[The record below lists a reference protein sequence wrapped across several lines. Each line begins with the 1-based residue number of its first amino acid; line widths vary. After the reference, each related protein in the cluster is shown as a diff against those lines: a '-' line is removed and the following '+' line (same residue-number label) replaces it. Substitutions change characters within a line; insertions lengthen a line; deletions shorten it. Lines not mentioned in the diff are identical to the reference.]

1 MLAAYV
7 ICSVLL
13 SLLVFY
19 RRKDRVLRAA
29 CGGFYTLQAAFAV
42 WILCGNVDSVQLE
55 YFRFDRIGILF
66 FMLLALVSPI
76 VYRYSRWYLDSES
89 RREKSIYHSLLM
101 LLCASITCVYFSQ
114 NLAVTWIFIEAT
126 TICTAGLIYHRRTKM
141 SLEATWKYIF
151 VCSVGISVA
160 YLGILLFGGMTTGGD
175 LNYSGLAVSLSEA
188 NPLFLKIAFL
198 FILTG
203 YSCKLE
209 IFPLYNIGVDGNFSA
224 PSPASAL
231 ISTGLVNAGF
241 IAVFRVYRIMSVTPV
256 FGWVRSVLV
265 IAGILSILVGAL
277 FMHRTT
283 HYKRFL
289 AYSTVEN
296 MGIVAVG
303 LGIGGLGVYAAIFHA
318 AGHALLKS
326 SMFLQIAQAGK
337 IYGNYQLKRMGG
349 YMDVNRRGAV
359 LLLITAVLM
368 LGFPPSPLFIS
379 ELLIFKQMV
388 ADGEYLLL
396 AVTVLGLCIVM
407 YNIGRN
413 IIRLCYN
420 PSKRKIERHDISWGL
435 IVPVIMLLALSVA
448 AGIWQ
453 PELLA
458 EWLGIMVNK

>member
-1 MLAAYV
+1 MLAAYI

-19 RRKDRVLRAA
+19 SRKDRLLRVA
-29 CGGFYTLQAAFAV
+29 CGTFYALQAALLI
-42 WILCGNVDSVQLE
+42 WIFHGNVGCSQME
-55 YFRFDRIGILF
+55 YFRFDRLGVLF
-66 FMLLALVSPI
+66 FGLLTLISPI
-76 VYRYSRWYLDSES
+76 VYRYSKWYLDSENP
-89 RREKSIYHSLLM
+89 REKSIYHSLLI
-101 LLCASITCVYFSQ
+101 LLCVSISCVYFSQ
-114 NLAVTWIFIEAT
+114 NLAVTWIFLEGT
-126 TICTAGLIYHRRTKM
+126 TICTSGLIYHRRTKT

-160 YLGILLFGGMTTGGD
+160 YLGILLFGGMTSGGD
-175 LNYSGLAVSLSEA
+175 LNYDSLARSLSGA
-188 NPLFLKIAFL
+188 NPLFLQIAFL

-231 ISTGLVNAGF
+231 ISTGLVNAGLV
-241 IAVFRVYRIMSVTPV
+241 AVFRVYRVMEWTPV
-256 FGWVRSVLV
+256 FDWVKSVLV
-265 IAGILSILVGAL
+265 IAGVMSVIVGAL
-277 FMHRTT
+277 FMRRTT

-296 MGIVAVG
+296 MGIVAIG
-303 LGIGGLGVYAAIFHA
+303 LGIGGLGVYAALFHA

-337 IYGNYQLKRMGG
+337 IYGNYQVKRLGG
-349 YMDVNRRGAV
+349 YMEVNRRGAV
-359 LLLITAVLM
+359 LLLVTSILM

-379 ELLIFKQMV
+379 ELLIFKQMI
-388 ADGEYLLL
+388 ADGKYLLL

-407 YNIGRN
+407 YNVGRN

-420 PSKRKIERHDISWGL
+420 PSRRKLERYKISWRL
-435 IVPVIMLLALSVA
+435 VVPVIVLLAIAVVF
-448 AGIWQ
+448 GIWQ
-453 PELLA
+453 PGGLVK
-458 EWLGIMVNK
+458 WLEIIVN